1 MFALVDCNSCYA
13 SCEQIFRPDLRN
25 KPVVVL
31 SNNDGCVIAR
41 SKEAKALG
49 IPDLHAYF
57 KIRHLLERHRVT
69 VFSGNFRLYG
79 DISRRVM
86 DCLRHFSP
94 DIEIYSIDEMFLSLD
109 GICQPLQ
116 DYGQAIKQAV
126 WQQVR
131 MPVCVGIAPSKTL
144 AKLANYAAK
153 NIPSCDGVCLL
164 DSPEKWQWLLRRVPA
179 TKVWGIGRRLGAR
192 LADMGID
199 SAWELASSNPKII
212 RRHFSVCVERT
223 LEELNGIPCLSLEDV
238 PPDKQQIYCTRSFG
252 DKPTELAP
260 LLRAVALYA
269 SRAAEKL
276 RAQQH
281 LVLTL
286 HVFIHTSPY
295 QSNYY
300 SNSTVVQLP
309 YATDDSRVIAAYA
322 QQGVRGIYRPGHAYL
337 KAGVGLIELLPR
349 RYQQGDIFE
358 TGQSPRADALMQTL
372 DGINR
377 RYGRG
382 TAVLASQGVRRGWPM
397 RQQYCSPAYTTRW
410 EDIPAIRT

>member
-13 SCEQIFRPDLRN
+13 SCEQIFRPDLRD

-57 KIRHLLERHRVT
+57 KIRHLLERHRVA

-109 GICQPLQ
+109 GIYQPLQ
-116 DYGQAIKQAV
+116 DYGQTIKQNV
-126 WQQVR
+126 WRQVR
-131 MPVCVGIAPSKTL
+131 MPVSIGIAPSKTL

-153 NIPSCDGVCLL
+153 NIPGQHGVCLL
-164 DSPEKWQWLLRRVPA
+164 DAPHKWQWLLRRVPA

-192 LADMGID
+192 LADMGIH
-199 SAWELASSNPKII
+199 SAWELASSDPKTI
-212 RRHFSVCVERT
+212 RRRFNVCVERT
-223 LEELNGIPCLSLEDV
+223 LEELNGSPCLALEEV
-238 PPDKQQIYCTRSFG
+238 TPDKKQIYCTRSFG
-252 DKPTELAP
+252 DKPTELDP

-281 LVLTL
+281 LALTL
-286 HVFIHTSPY
+286 HVFIHTSPHRP
-295 QSNYY
+295 NYY

-309 YATDDSRVIAAYA
+309 YATDDSRVIAACA
-322 QQGVRGIYRPGHAYL
+322 QQGVRRIFRPGHAYL
-337 KAGVGLIELLPR
+337 KAGVGLIELVSK
-349 RYQQGDIFE
+349 RYHQGDIFE
-358 TGQSPRADALMQTL
+358 VGQSPRADALMQTL

-382 TAVLASQGVRRGWPM
+382 TAVLASEGKKRGWPM

-410 EDIPAIRT
+410 TDIPIIKS